1 MNHFKMSMKPA
12 LIPHPSVFELVLT
25 QRDMARYFLAF
36 IHAQMMNPHVE
47 MGTWTPHFLLA

>member
-1 MNHFKMSMKPA
+1 MSMKPT

-25 QRDMARYFLAF
+25 QRDVAQYFLAF
-36 IHAQMMNPHVE
+36 IRAQMLNPTVE